1 MSILNNGETKHERH
15 ACVCV
20 FACVQAVQE
29 AEGRKQEA
37 GRGRKWKEE
46 VG

>member
-1 MSILNNGETKHERH
+1 VSILNNGETKHERH

-20 FACVQAVQE
+20 CAVQE

-46 VG
+46 IG